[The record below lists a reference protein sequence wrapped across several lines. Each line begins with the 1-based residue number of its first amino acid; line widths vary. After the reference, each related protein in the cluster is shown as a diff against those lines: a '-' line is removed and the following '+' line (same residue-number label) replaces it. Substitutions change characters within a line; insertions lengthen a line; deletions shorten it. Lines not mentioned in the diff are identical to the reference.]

1 LSTQLDHRK
10 DDSLVNTYT
19 DLQLDALR
27 EIANIGSGTAA
38 TALSTLL
45 GRSIDVSVP
54 SAVALPLADAIEAV
68 GAPEEVVTGVV
79 MPVSGDFD
87 AIVVLLFGSEDAA
100 TVCTLLGVEPDTE
113 VGASA
118 LAEVGNIL
126 GSSYVNAVVSMTG
139 LAIEPHPPETAADML
154 GAIVSSVL
162 AVEADETDTAL
173 LLDSDLVIEGTE
185 CSFTFMLVPSA
196 SGIAEL
202 LTRLG
207 LGA

>member
-1 LSTQLDHRK
+1 
-10 DDSLVNTYT
+10 VNTYT

-27 EIANIGSGTAA
+27 EIANIGSGNAA

-45 GRSIDVSVP
+45 GRAIDVSVP
-54 SAVALPLADAIEAV
+54 TAAALPLADAVDSV
-68 GAPEEVVTGVV
+68 GSPEEVVTGVV
-79 MPVSGDFD
+79 MPVHGDLD
-87 AIVVLLFGSEDAA
+87 AIVVLLFGADDAA
-100 TVCTLLGVEPDTE
+100 TVCTLLGVDAGTE
-113 VGASA
+113 VGTSA

-126 GSSYVNAVVSMTG
+126 GSSYINALVSMTG
-139 LAIEPHPPETAADML
+139 LAIEPHPPETANDML

-162 AVEADETDTAL
+162 AVGASQDDVAL

-185 CSFTFMLVPSA
+185 CSFSFMLVPSA